1 MLPPRVADLA
11 DEAAYLE
18 QNARA
23 FRLTEF
29 ANRLD
34 LPSISVPGDLRNRQ
48 PVGLLITGRRHEDA
62 RLLDVAAMVERA
74 LTDST

>member
-1 MLPPRVADLA
+1 VYLA
-11 DEAAYLE
+11 

-34 LPSISVPGDLRNRQ
+34 LPSISVPADRRRNR
-48 PVGLLITGRRHEDA
+48 PIGLLMTGRRGGDA
-62 RLLDVAAMVERA
+62 SLLDAAVRVEHA
-74 LTDST
+74 LDACR